1 MFVSCGHACQA
12 ENEGKPEVIAEFRGA
27 RALNDLRAAQQLG
40 GIVVLPIILVL
51 TLGSLFAFMP
61 ADLLAL
67 VISGVLAIAA
77 AALFYVSK
85 ATFRREEILT
95 RWK

>member
-1 MFVSCGHACQA
+1 
-12 ENEGKPEVIAEFRGA
+12 
-27 RALNDLRAAQQLG
+27 LG
-40 GIVVLPIILVL
+40 LLL
-51 TLGSLFAFMP
+51 AFMP

-77 AALFYVSK
+77 VALFYVSK